1 MPSFPKLESLGIRV
15 GRTPRLLG
23 GRAFVRQ
30 RDLTNLRFWQEV
42 DQKKFAESYL
52 STPGK
57 SWITHFEWAGVL
69 EKALSAEGVVR

>member
-15 GRTPRLLG
+15 GRAPRLLG

-52 STPGK
+52 ATPGK
-57 SWITHFEWAGVL
+57 SWIPYFEWADVL
-69 EKALSAEGVVR
+69 EKALSAEGALK